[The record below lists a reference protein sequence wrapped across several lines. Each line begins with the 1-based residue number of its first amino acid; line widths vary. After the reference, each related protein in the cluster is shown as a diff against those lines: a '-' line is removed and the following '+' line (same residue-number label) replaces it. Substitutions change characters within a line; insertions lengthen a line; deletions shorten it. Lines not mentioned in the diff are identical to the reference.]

1 MKAIKIFGLPR
12 SCTNLVTI
20 LLRTNFK
27 CIVLDNFPCW
37 KHGFNTYENEELHY
51 QDKVISD
58 LRFVVCLKHPMDWLW
73 SLYNFENKTKI
84 KFGRNKGHFLT
95 QVSWHY
101 KNLGLNPLEAY
112 NVMNSHWLTIS
123 KNPSILQ
130 KIKFEEVDKNQ
141 IEVLQRIQSKFEL
154 EKKHEEFKTIKEVVA
169 PSGKIEEKKFKQKV
183 PNWSIKETEYIE
195 KTIDK
200 KVLKLCGYSFS

>member
-37 KHGFNTYENEELHY
+37 KHGFNAYENEELHY
-51 QDKVISD
+51 QDKVIND

-95 QVSWHY
+95 QASWHY